1 MQSIQGTIRVRT
13 PLNSSWRL
21 KSIKTRNQ
29 VAQDRK
35 KNVGGKKFEMTEK
48 NPTQDG
54 ATKTILA
61 DVQRY

>member
-21 KSIKTRNQ
+21 KSVKTRNQ

-35 KNVGGKKFEMTEK
+35 KNVSGKKIEITEK
-48 NPTQDG
+48 NPTKDG
-54 ATKTILA
+54 ATKTNLA